1 VLTSPIAFEGRER
14 RVCHSGRCFVMAS
27 KNERKAG
34 LPKRDPVSRGGF
46 DATRASASSSME
58 TIVLL
63 VVGVKLSL
71 EMEEMAFPCTE
82 SESENTKA
90 SRVW

>member
-1 VLTSPIAFEGRER
+1 MLTSPIAFAGRER

-58 TIVLL
+58 TIVL

-90 SRVW
+90 RRVW